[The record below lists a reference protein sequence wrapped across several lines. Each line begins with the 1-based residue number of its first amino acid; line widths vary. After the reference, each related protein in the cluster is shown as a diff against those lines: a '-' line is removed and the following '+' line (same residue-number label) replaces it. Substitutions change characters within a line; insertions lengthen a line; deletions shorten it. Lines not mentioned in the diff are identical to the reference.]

1 MGNWSRRSFL
11 RTAASAGASSLLPA
25 FGQNA
30 DEPVF
35 VYVGSY
41 TEGTLDRKGKGIY
54 VFRLDPGSGNLEAVS
69 TIVGVANPSFIALD
83 SKRQFLYAVNEIS
96 DFEGGTTGSVTAFAV
111 DPADGNLTLLNRR
124 SSMGADPVHLS
135 VDPTGRNLLVANF
148 TGGNIAVFP
157 ILSDGSLGAPTDVV
171 ELKGPKQVQADPTGQ
186 FVIVNDLGLDKTL
199 VFQLNGPEGKLIPH
213 SELAA
218 EPGAGPRQLAYHPLG
233 RWVYR
238 LNELNNTMTALEWV
252 AATGELRNIQSLSTL
267 PEDFKGQNATA
278 QVLVAPYGKYVY
290 GSNRGRNTIT
300 LFHMEAATGEM
311 TFKGERETQGDAPS
325 SFAIDPNGDFLFA
338 ANEAS
343 DEIVGFRID
352 RETGELSPTEM
363 KLQATTPV
371 NVTIAAPQ
379 VGVTSKP
386 GVSVS
391 VFTNPV
397 YITDG
402 TSNTR
407 ASFAWNAPSVRQV
420 DVRVNAPD
428 GASLGLFANAFGV
441 TTEKWVTDGTV
452 FYLQEAGRP
461 LTRDNTLGTVTIIV
475 RDRI

>member
-1 MGNWSRRSFL
+1 MQAWSRRNFL
-11 RTAASAGASSLLPA
+11 KTAALSLSLPVFA
-25 FGQNA
+25 QKA

-41 TEGTLDRKGKGIY
+41 TEGAERKGKGIY
-54 VFRLDPGSGNLEAVS
+54 VYRLNAGTGALEPS
-69 TIVGVANPSFIALD
+69 SSIEGVANPSFLTLD
-83 SKRQFLYAVNEIS
+83 SKRQFLYAVSEVAN
-96 DFEGGTTGSVTAFAV
+96 FEGGSTGAVSAFAV
-111 DPADGNLTLLNRR
+111 DPATGNLTLLNRR

-135 VDPTGRNLLVANF
+135 LDPTGRYLFVANF
-148 TGGNIAVFP
+148 TGGNVTVFP
-157 ILSDGSLGAPTDVV
+157 ILSDGSLGASTDTIA
-171 ELKGPKQVQADPTGQ
+171 LKGPKQVQADPTGQ

-199 VFQLNGPEGKLIPH
+199 VFQLNGDTGKLTPH

-252 AATGELRNIQSLSTL
+252 AATGEFRNIQSLSTL
-267 PEDFKGQNATA
+267 PKDFEGSNATA

-290 GSNRGRNTIT
+290 GSNRGRNSIAR
-300 LFHMEAATGEM
+300 FNMDAATGEM
-311 TFKGERETQGDAPS
+311 TYMGEKETLGDTPS
-325 SFAIDPNGDFLFA
+325 SFGIDPNGDFLFA

-343 DEIVGFRID
+343 DSIVGFRID
-352 RETGELSPTEM
+352 RETGDLQDTGL
-363 KLQATTPV
+363 KLQALSPAAV
-371 NVTIAAPQ
+371 AFAAPQ
-379 VGVTSKP
+379 VGVTSKT

-407 ASFAWNAPSVRQV
+407 ASFAWNAPGVRQV

-428 GASLGLFANAFGV
+428 GASLGLFSNAFGV

-452 FYLQEAGRP
+452 FFIQEAGRP
-461 LTRDNTLGTVTIIV
+461 LTRENTLGTVTIFV
-475 RDRI
+475 RDKI

>member
-1 MGNWSRRSFL
+1 MHSWSRRHFL
-11 RTAASAGASSLLPA
+11 KSAAAALALPA
-25 FGQNA
+25 LAQKA
-30 DEPVF
+30 DDPVF

-41 TEGTLDRKGKGIY
+41 TEGQLERKGKGISI
-54 VFRLDPGSGNLEAVS
+54 FRLDSGTGSLEAVS
-69 TIVGVANPSFIALD
+69 TIEGIANPSFLTLD
-83 SKRQFLYAVNEIS
+83 SKREVLYAVNEVANF
-96 DFEGGTTGSVTAFAV
+96 DGGTTGSVTAFAV
-111 DPADGNLTLLNRR
+111 DAATGNLTLLNQR

-135 VDPTGRNLLVANF
+135 IDPTGRYLFVANF
-148 TGGNIAVFP
+148 TGGNVAVFP

-171 ELKGPKQVQADPTGQ
+171 ALQGPKQVQADPTGQ

-199 VFQLNGPEGKLIPH
+199 VFQLDGVEGKLLPH

-252 AATGELRNIQSLSTL
+252 AATGEFRNIQSLSTL
-267 PEDFKGQNATA
+267 PEDFKGSNATA
-278 QVLVAPYGKYVY
+278 QVLVAPYGKYVF
-290 GSNRGRNTIT
+290 GTNRGRNSIVR
-300 LFHMEAATGEM
+300 FNMDAATGEM
-311 TFKGERETQGDAPS
+311 TYMGEKETLGDTPS
-325 SFAIDPNGDFLFA
+325 SFGIDPKGDFLFA
-338 ANEAS
+338 ANQAS
-343 DEIVGFRID
+343 DSIVGFRINRD
-352 RETGELSPTEM
+352 TGDLVPTEF
-363 KLQATTPV
+363 KLQTLTPSS
-371 NVTIAAPQ
+371 VTFAAPQ
-379 VGVTSKP
+379 VGVTAKT

-407 ASFAWNAPSVRQV
+407 ASFAWNAPAVRQV

-428 GASLGLFANAFGV
+428 GVSLGLFANAFGV

-452 FYLQEAGRP
+452 FFIQEAGKP
-461 LTRDNTLGTVTIIV
+461 LTRENTLGTVTMTV
-475 RDRI
+475 RDKI